1 MTSPEKFMFPQQ
13 EQPQE
18 NPKPEAERA
27 SLESVREQFRNQERP
42 AFFDETVLDQDKG
55 DERRE
60 PTDAEREQ
68 MNENMQKLGNIFEG
82 SDVSW
87 QLDGALNISLMKG
100 EYIGV
105 HKDVDLTIDPDDL
118 EKLEQQLFSKGY
130 GLFLSSEHED
140 PKKRKMEWASAGEF
154 REAPEEHL
162 MIAAVDEQ
170 GKIREGESLNFL
182 DVHLVKRDEE
192 GRPLGFGGVP
202 LPEKWYEP
210 QQTTFQEAEI
220 NLSHPA
226 KVAYFKLHGKR
237 GFDQTDLRA
246 LAETGKLT
254 MDDVNEIENVLKQ
267 EFENRKTAVST
278 IIERVAPNIT
288 KDSKPEEIYEVLIQD
303 QDVAGRIKKEEDKE
317 RVRKLAEL
325 ITEQDDKSSDNIKR
339 VVLDAAGIE
348 VGISE
353 QHDKLQNLRQK
364 VSDVENIRKI
374 KDNLGT

>member
-1 MTSPEKFMFPQQ
+1 MTSPEKFTFSQ
-13 EQPQE
+13 EQAQKK
-18 NPKPEAERA
+18 PKPEAERA
-27 SLESVREQFRNQERP
+27 GLESIREQFRHQERP

-60 PTDAEREQ
+60 PTDAKREQ
-68 MNENMQKLGNIFEG
+68 MNRNVEKLGDIFEG
-82 SDVSW
+82 SDVRW

-105 HKDVDLTIDPDDL
+105 HKDVDLTVDPDDL

-140 PKKRKMEWASAGEF
+140 PKKRKMKWVSASEF

-162 MIAAVDEQ
+162 MIAAVDEH
-170 GKIREGESLNFL
+170 GKIREDESLNFL
-182 DVHLVKRDEE
+182 DVHLIKRDEQ

-202 LPEKWYEP
+202 LPEKWYEAQP
-210 QQTTFQEAEI
+210 TIFQGKEI

-237 GFDQTDLRA
+237 GFDQTDLLS
-246 LAETGKLT
+246 LAEIGKLT
-254 MDDVNEIENVLKQ
+254 MDDVGEIESVLEQ

-288 KDSKPEEIYEVLIQD
+288 KDSTPEEIFDALIQD
-303 QDVAGRIKKEEDKE
+303 KDVVGRIKKEEDKE

-325 ITEQDDKSSDNIKR
+325 IAKQDDKSAENIKWI
-339 VVLDAAGIE
+339 VMDVAGIE
-348 VGISE
+348 AGIAE
-353 QHDKLQNLRQK
+353 QREKLQTLRQK
-364 VSDVENIRKI
+364 VSDVEKIKEI
-374 KDNLGT
+374 KDNLGK

>member
-1 MTSPEKFMFPQQ
+1 MTSPEKFTFSQQ
-13 EQPQE
+13 EQPQK
-18 NPKPEAERA
+18 NPKPETERA
-27 SLESVREQFRNQERP
+27 DLESVREQFRHQERP

-68 MNENMQKLGNIFEG
+68 MNKDMNKLGDIFEG
-82 SDVSW
+82 SDVRW

-118 EKLEQQLFSKGY
+118 EKLEKQLFSKGY

-140 PKKRKMEWASAGEF
+140 PKKRKMQWASADEF

-182 DVHLVKRDEE
+182 DVHLVKRDVQSN
-192 GRPLGFGGVP
+192 PLGFGGVP

-210 QQTTFQEAEI
+210 QPTTFQEAEI

-254 MDDVNEIENVLKQ
+254 MDDVSEIDNVLEQ
-267 EFENRKTAVST
+267 EFEKRKAAVSA

-288 KDSKPEEIYEVLIQD
+288 EESKPEEIFEALMQD
-303 QDVAGRIKKEEDKE
+303 QDVAGRINKEEDKE

-325 ITEQDDKSSDNIKR
+325 IAKQDDKSPENIKG
-339 VVLDAAGIE
+339 VVMDAAGVEAEIF
-348 VGISE
+348 E
-353 QHDKLQNLRQK
+353 QRGKLQTLRQR
-364 VSDVENIRKI
+364 VSDVEKIREI
-374 KDNLGT
+374 KDNIKN

>member
-1 MTSPEKFMFPQQ
+1 MTSPEKFMFSQQ

-18 NPKPEAERA
+18 NSKPEAERA
-27 SLESVREQFRNQERP
+27 SLESVREQFRHQERP

-68 MNENMQKLGNIFEG
+68 MNEDMQKLGDIFEG
-82 SDVSW
+82 SDVRW

-105 HKDVDLTIDPDDL
+105 HKDVDLTIDPEDL

-130 GLFLSSEHED
+130 GLFLSAEHED
-140 PKKRKMEWASAGEF
+140 PKKRKMQWASAGEF

-237 GFDQTDLRA
+237 GFDQTDLRS

-254 MDDVNEIENVLKQ
+254 MDDMDEIEGVLEQ

-278 IIERVAPNIT
+278 IIERIAPNIT
-288 KDSKPEEIYEVLIQD
+288 QDSTAEDIFSALMQDKDVS
-303 QDVAGRIKKEEDKE
+303 GRIKKEEDKE
-317 RVRKLAEL
+317 RVRTLSEL
-325 ITEQDDKSSDNIKR
+325 IAEQNDKSPDNIKR
-339 VVLDAAGIE
+339 VVMDAVGVE
-348 VGISE
+348 TGISE
-353 QHDKLQNLRQK
+353 QREKLQTLRQK
-364 VSDVENIRKI
+364 VSDIEKS
-374 KDNLGT
+374 